1 VLSIFEAMKEDYVQP
16 DEVAYLCVMRAL
28 VDSGAPEEV
37 PKLYD
42 ELLKAKIVPEAKVEL
57 VRTEAY
63 FKMVSWGWVPFVV
76 EKF

>member
-76 EKF
+76 QKF

>member
-1 VLSIFEAMKEDYVQP
+1 MLSIFEAMKEDYVQP

-42 ELLKAKIVPEAKVEL
+42 ELLKAKIVSEAKVEL